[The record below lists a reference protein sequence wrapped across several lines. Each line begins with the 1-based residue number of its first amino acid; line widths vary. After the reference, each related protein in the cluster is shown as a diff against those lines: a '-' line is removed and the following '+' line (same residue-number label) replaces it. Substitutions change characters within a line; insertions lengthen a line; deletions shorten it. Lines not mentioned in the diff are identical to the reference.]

1 MIDFGASLWL
11 WLLPPVWGAA
21 LVLHL
26 YFRRKRQVV
35 PFSDVGFFLRD
46 EHHPAMRRKLRD
58 WLKLLVRL
66 LILTLPVLAM
76 AQPRLTEM
84 KLAAGDE
91 PRRVI
96 VLDDS
101 FSMERKLPAGESA
114 FDAARRLALSL
125 ADSFDDGETAL
136 VFTSDV
142 PGVLPT
148 RDRDKLREAIRAA
161 KLRPRAATL
170 GTALAGAAEQAGV
183 TEIFLISD
191 FQQSMLGK
199 WEERRGLRIY
209 ALALRGRD
217 DNLAVEVSGGAVL
230 PPRAGVEQQ
239 LRVKAVNYSGR
250 PAESR
255 LEFRYGGRKAGERLL
270 NLSPGESREL
280 EFSFTPAPGLTSG
293 SVTVEDG
300 NVTQDNRAGF
310 TFRAEAPLKI
320 GLVRGEG
327 QGADP
332 FYFLRYALD
341 PGNDGGR
348 GVTLETLGTAE
359 LSSDRLREFGLV
371 VVSGGAAHPAL
382 DAYVRGGGRLWQLPA
397 SAAKSAGNGKN
408 AKFAGALAELNDVL
422 QLDLVEW
429 RSPAELVPLPGD
441 AVLLALADG
450 RPLLLERRD
459 GEGRRYLG
467 AFGLRNRSSNW
478 PLLRSF
484 PVAMA
489 KLTDYMASG
498 GAKPGLDK
506 GAPVGAES
514 NLASAS
520 GAELRRRLPGVR
532 ELQPGGDWKLELDE
546 LRRGSALAGWLLLA
560 ALLLWGVD
568 SYLGKEAA
576 R

>member
-76 AQPRLTEM
+76 AQPRLTGM

-170 GTALAGAAEQAGV
+170 GAALAGAAELAGA
-183 TEIFLISD
+183 TEIFLLSD

-199 WEERRGLRIY
+199 WEERRGLRVY
-209 ALALRGRD
+209 ALALRGRE
-217 DNLAVEVSGGAVL
+217 DNLAVEISGGAVL

-239 LRVKAVNYSGR
+239 LRVKAVNYSGQ

-270 NLSPGESREL
+270 NLAPGESREL

-293 SVTVEDG
+293 SVAVEDG

-341 PGNDGGR
+341 PRNDGGR

-359 LSSDRLREFGLV
+359 LSADRLREFGLV
-371 VVSGGAAHPAL
+371 IASGSAAHPAL

-397 SAAKSAGNGKN
+397 SAAKSAGSGKN

-429 RSPAELVPLPGD
+429 RSLAELVPQPGD

-467 AFGLRNRSSNW
+467 AFDLRNRSSNW

-489 KLTDYMASG
+489 KLADYMASG

-532 ELQPGGDWKLELDE
+532 ELQPGGDWKLELEE

>member
-76 AQPRLTEM
+76 AQPRLTGM

-300 NVTQDNRAGF
+300 NVTQDNRA
-310 TFRAEAPLKI
+310 
-320 GLVRGEG
+320 
-327 QGADP
+327 
-332 FYFLRYALD
+332 
-341 PGNDGGR
+341 
-348 GVTLETLGTAE
+348 
-359 LSSDRLREFGLV
+359 
-371 VVSGGAAHPAL
+371 
-382 DAYVRGGGRLWQLPA
+382 
-397 SAAKSAGNGKN
+397 
-408 AKFAGALAELNDVL
+408 
-422 QLDLVEW
+422 
-429 RSPAELVPLPGD
+429 
-441 AVLLALADG
+441 
-450 RPLLLERRD
+450 
-459 GEGRRYLG
+459 
-467 AFGLRNRSSNW
+467 
-478 PLLRSF
+478 
-484 PVAMA
+484 
-489 KLTDYMASG
+489 
-498 GAKPGLDK
+498 
-506 GAPVGAES
+506 
-514 NLASAS
+514 
-520 GAELRRRLPGVR
+520 
-532 ELQPGGDWKLELDE
+532 
-546 LRRGSALAGWLLLA
+546 
-560 ALLLWGVD
+560 
-568 SYLGKEAA
+568 
-576 R
+576 